1 MDGRARERVKAK
13 TYPRPTPSPIPVRG
27 SGINGGI
34 RGWPDDSD
42 SDEVQPTKESHD
54 DDKSVKIL
62 AAIDGSRRQVPYDD
76 EGKPVGL
83 AFGRRIVSLMDIFLP
98 VGYPH
103 SVTPDY
109 TPYQI
114 YDSLQAFSSTIA
126 GLLSSRAVLQGF
138 GVGDSTSSAT
148 AAVLLTVLQES
159 TGRLATILFAHRYGQ
174 AIQPECKFY
183 RFLADIVNDGALFL
197 DILAPALPSFTKVMA
212 LCGAGVLRALCG
224 VSGGAAK
231 AELSAHFA
239 RNGNLAELNAKDG
252 SQETVISLLGMLV
265 GSLFLHFVHNK
276 LDVLTWMIVLVTT
289 HLWTNYQAVRSVEMR
304 TLNKQ
309 RLCIL
314 LQELLDN
321 EVILRPNEVAAS
333 EKIMT
338 WVGPNISFANTLP
351 QPGEIPVSDLQK
363 SKGVGYV
370 IVSRN
375 GHTKIWMKVDMPSW
389 SGTPMVVQ
397 AWAEAYCAQRW
408 THERS
413 PWKRL
418 EAVGWDLQRL
428 VDAGW
433 DLETNA
439 LETSSSTRLIVTG

>member
-1 MDGRARERVKAK
+1 
-13 TYPRPTPSPIPVRG
+13 
-27 SGINGGI
+27 
-34 RGWPDDSD
+34 
-42 SDEVQPTKESHD
+42 
-54 DDKSVKIL
+54 
-62 AAIDGSRRQVPYDD
+62 
-76 EGKPVGL
+76 
-83 AFGRRIVSLMDIFLP
+83 SLMEIFLP

-159 TGRLATILFAHRYGQ
+159 TGRLATILFAHRCGQ

-197 DILAPALPSFTKVMA
+197 DILAPALPSYPKVLA

-265 GSLFLHFVHNK
+265 GSVVLHFVHFEA
-276 LDVLTWMIVLVTT
+276 DVLLWMIVLVAI
-289 HLWTNYQAVRSVEMR
+289 HLWTNYQAVRSVQMR

-314 LQELLDN
+314 LDNLLEN
-321 EVILRPNEVAAS
+321 GVILRPDQVAAK
-333 EKIMT
+333 EKIM
-338 WVGPNISFANTLP
+338 
-351 QPGEIPVSDLQK
+351 
-363 SKGVGYV
+363 
-370 IVSRN
+370 
-375 GHTKIWMKVDMPSW
+375 
-389 SGTPMVVQ
+389 
-397 AWAEAYCAQRW
+397 
-408 THERS
+408 
-413 PWKRL
+413 
-418 EAVGWDLQRL
+418 
-428 VDAGW
+428 
-433 DLETNA
+433 
-439 LETSSSTRLIVTG
+439 